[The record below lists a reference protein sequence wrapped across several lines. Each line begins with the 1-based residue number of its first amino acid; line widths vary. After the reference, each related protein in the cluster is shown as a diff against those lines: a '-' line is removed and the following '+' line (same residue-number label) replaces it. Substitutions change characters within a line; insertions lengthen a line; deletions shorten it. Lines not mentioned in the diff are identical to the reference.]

1 MVIPPRGGLLGRLA
15 EGVRAD
21 LGRLGARLEALR
33 PARGGTRM
41 RHWSR
46 PRAGP
51 EGRVRVH
58 LRVHEDGTG
67 VLWRNVTD
75 ALLLGPLQ
83 VVLAEAALDDMPA
96 DRALVRLRTLYP
108 DVPEH
113 RLRDDYARMA
123 AAMRRLSRPRAGS
136 EGCIVEALGIPQPPP
151 LSVRA
156 QAPYK
161 ADLALSY
168 ACNNACA
175 HCYNEPGRR
184 EMPSLD
190 TDDWR
195 RVLDRLW
202 AIGVPYVIF
211 TGGEPTLRPDLPE
224 LIAHAQARG
233 MVCGM
238 NTNGRRL
245 ADREFVER
253 LVAAGL
259 DHVQITLASHR
270 REVHDAIVRARAWD
284 ETVAGVRNT
293 LDAGLHTITNTTVTA
308 DNAREVEATVDFLCE
323 LGLRTFAMNGM
334 IHSGCGAGNPAA
346 LTVEQLRRILPR
358 VRDRAADRGMRFIW
372 YTVTR
377 HCELS
382 PVEMGV
388 GLRFCN
394 AAEYSICI
402 EPSGD
407 VLPCQSYYEPAGN
420 LLRDPWPSIWE
431 GELFTSIRLRREHP
445 ERSDLPD
452 ECHHCERLRLCGGG
466 CPLERAE
473 RNEVMSR
480 CQMSQQA

>member
-1 MVIPPRGGLLGRLA
+1 MVTPPGGGILGRLA

-21 LGRLGARLEALR
+21 LGRLGARLDALR
-33 PARGGTRM
+33 PTPGGVRM
-41 RHWSR
+41 RHWR
-46 PRAGP
+46 FEEP

-58 LRVHEDGTG
+58 LRVHADDTG

-75 ALLLGPLQ
+75 ALLLGPMQ
-83 VVLAEAALDDMPA
+83 VALAEMALDDTPA
-96 DRALVRLRTLYP
+96 DQALVRLRTLYP
-108 DVPEH
+108 DVAEP
-113 RLRDDYARMA
+113 RLRDGWSRMA
-123 AAMRRLSRPRAGS
+123 AAMRRLSRPRAGWD
-136 EGCIVEALGIPQPPP
+136 GCISGELGIPQPPA

-184 EMPSLD
+184 GMPSLA

-195 RVLDRLW
+195 EVLDRLW

-224 LIAHAQARG
+224 LIAHAEALG

-245 ADREFVER
+245 AEPDFVEA
-253 LVAAGL
+253 LMAVGL

-270 REVHDAIVRARAWD
+270 PDVHDAIVGARAWH
-284 ETVAGVRNT
+284 ETVAGVRNA
-293 LDAGLHTITNTTVTA
+293 LGLGLHTITNTTITR
-308 DNAREVEATVDFLCE
+308 DNAREVEATIDFLAD

-346 LTVEQLRRILPR
+346 LSVEELRRGLTR
-358 VRDRAADRGMRFIW
+358 VRERAAQRSMRFIW

-394 AAEYSICI
+394 AAEFSVCI
-402 EPSGD
+402 EPDGD
-407 VLPCQSYYEPAGN
+407 VLPCQSYYRPAGN
-420 LLRDPWPSIWE
+420 LLRDPWPSIW
-431 GELFTSIRLRREHP
+431 GSELFTSIRLRRERP
-445 ERSDLPD
+445 EQSDLPE

-473 RNEVMSR
+473 RSEVMSR
-480 CQMSQQA
+480 CPISQQA